1 MRVDAVLRLSPTRPG
16 DVGPDLHDGYEI
28 HRAALCRGLDVMLYP
43 RQVLTTRA
51 PAGGAELSFA
61 HGVPGTSTQSG
72 VTFAQDR
79 QMRREMQAAAGLPVP
94 PGATFAVGREEWEAK
109 RFAREIGY
117 PVVVKARIGDN
128 MVEVLPGLRTERD
141 LTAAIRYLR
150 TAPLRRPHFTR
161 ASYAITLLHEPVEE
175 DGQTLVPRGYRFLVE
190 RHVSGRYLRFLVVEG
205 RVLSVVY
212 APGGLGRSS
221 LPHREVS
228 HQTHPSLARLAVE
241 AARAVPGLALAA
253 VDIVV
258 ADHREPAWRQSPVIV
273 EFSERPWLEMQHR
286 VSPDLSRAIADR
298 ILSEYAAQM
307 GVPLG
312 PPRTGGTVA
321 FWAYGATDAA
331 GAAAA
336 VAAAADRWL
345 LAARIED
352 VDQVEGGFGGTL
364 AGALADVARIF
375 ELLVA
380 GRLDGQRAMLVSE
393 RCADPVRLT

>member
-1 MRVDAVLRLSPTRPG
+1 MRVDAVLNLSPPRPG
-16 DVGPDLHDGYEI
+16 DIGPDLLDGYEI

-43 RQVLTTRA
+43 RQVLTAQSPT
-51 PAGGAELSFA
+51 GGGELSFA

-94 PGATFAVGREEWEAK
+94 PGASFAIGREAWEAK
-109 RFAREIGY
+109 RFAAEIGY
-117 PVVVKARIGDN
+117 PVVVKARIGDS
-128 MVEVLPGLRTERD
+128 MVEVLPGLRNERE
-141 LTAAIRYLR
+141 LTAAIGYLR
-150 TAPLRRPHFTR
+150 TAPLRRPHYTR
-161 ASYAITLLHEPVEE
+161 ASYAITLLREPVEE
-175 DGQTLVPRGYRFLVE
+175 DGQTYVPPGYRFLVE
-190 RHVSGRYLRFLVVEG
+190 RHVRGRYLRFLVLDG
-205 RVLSVVY
+205 RILSVVH

-228 HQTHPSLARLAVE
+228 HETHPSLARLAVE

-258 ADHREPAWRQSPVIV
+258 ADHREPSRRQSPVIV

-286 VSPDLSRAIADR
+286 VSPDLGRAVADT

-307 GVPLG
+307 AVPLR
-312 PPRTGGTVA
+312 PPRTAGTVA
-321 FWAYGATDAA
+321 FRAYGATDAA
-331 GAAAA
+331 GAATA
-336 VAAAADRWL
+336 VAAAAERWL
-345 LAARIED
+345 LTARIGD
-352 VDQVEGGFGGTL
+352 VDRVEGGLGGTL
-364 AGALADVARIF
+364 AGSLADVARVF

-393 RCADPVRLT
+393 QGADREP